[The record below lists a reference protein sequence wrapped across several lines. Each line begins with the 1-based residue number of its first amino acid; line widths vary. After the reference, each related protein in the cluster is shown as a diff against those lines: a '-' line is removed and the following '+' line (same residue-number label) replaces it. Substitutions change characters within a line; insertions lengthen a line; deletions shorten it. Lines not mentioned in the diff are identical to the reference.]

1 MFKACPER
9 SEGSFLTLVRSF
21 EAQDA
26 RSAHLEQRTM
36 RMTGIIFS
44 DLGQAASFM
53 ALDWVQASLKQCL
66 GFKPFPATLNV
77 RPKSAEDTGVW
88 RRAQRELIALPLP
101 PLDGGFCSARIYRI
115 EILPPASQ
123 ASERIDGAVLLPEV
137 KDYPNDKIEI
147 VAPMRLKDH
156 LGISDGDPLTL
167 EFLN

>member
-1 MFKACPER
+1 
-9 SEGSFLTLVRSF
+9 
-21 EAQDA
+21 
-26 RSAHLEQRTM
+26 M

-53 ALDWVQASLKQCL
+53 TLDWVQASLKQCL

-77 RPKSAEDTGVW
+77 RPKSAEDGAVW
-88 RRAQRELIALPLP
+88 RRAQHELTALPLS

-123 ASERIDGAVLLPEV
+123 ASEKIDGAVLLPEV